1 MKFYKICLLTFI
13 VAIGCAQSKTTATSE
28 PAMFDED
35 QLLQRVSV
43 LSSDSFEGRATGER
57 GNDSAR
63 AYIISQF
70 KKLNIEPF
78 NTNYEQA
85 FSFDRRGVAYEAK
98 NVLAAIRGT
107 KFPDKYIVISAHH
120 DHLGIKNGKIYN
132 GADDDASGVSALF
145 SIAENLSKNPPN
157 HTVIF
162 ASFDAEELGLQGA
175 KHFVNTI
182 DKEKLLL
189 NINMDMISRSPKNE
203 LYVVGSRYQTS
214 LKTLIEAFNN
224 PTDSKLLVGHD
235 GSDGKQDWTYSSDHG
250 PFHKAGIPF
259 LYFGNEDHESYH
271 KPTDDFDAITP
282 KFYINAVRIILS
294 IFNAIDVSGL

>member
-1 MKFYKICLLTFI
+1 M
-13 VAIGCAQSKTTATSE
+13 
-28 PAMFDED
+28 
-35 QLLQRVSV
+35 
-43 LSSDSFEGRATGER
+43 
-57 GNDSAR
+57 
-63 AYIISQF
+63 IIS
-70 KKLNIEPF
+70 
-78 NTNYEQA
+78 
-85 FSFDRRGVAYEAK
+85 
-98 NVLAAIRGT
+98 
-107 KFPDKYIVISAHH
+107 
-120 DHLGIKNGKIYN
+120 KNGKIYN
-132 GADDDASGVSALF
+132 GADDDASGVSALLSF
-145 SIAENLSKNPPN
+145 AEYLSENLPN

-189 NINMDMISRSPKNE
+189 NLNMDMISRSPKNE
-203 LYVVGSRYQTS
+203 LYVVGGRYETS
-214 LKTLIEAFNN
+214 LKTIIEAFNN
-224 PTDSKLLVGHD
+224 PTDSVLLVGHD
-235 GSDGKQDWTYSSDHG
+235 GSDGKQDWTYSSDHA

>member
-1 MKFYKICLLTFI
+1 MKFYKICLLTFT
-13 VAIGCAQSKTTATSE
+13 VTIGCAQSKTTEISE

-35 QLLQRVSV
+35 QLLERVSV
-43 LSSDSFEGRATGER
+43 LSSDNYEGRATGER

-63 AYIISQF
+63 AYIITQF
-70 KKLNIEPF
+70 KKLNIEPHY
-78 NTNYEQA
+78 TNYEQA
-85 FSFDRRGVAYEAK
+85 FSFDRKGVTYEAK
-98 NVLAAIRGT
+98 NVLATIRGT

-132 GADDDASGVSALF
+132 GADDDASGVSALLSF
-145 SIAENLSKNPPN
+145 AEYLSENLPN

-203 LYVVGSRYQTS
+203 LYVVGGRYETS
-214 LKTLIEAFNN
+214 LKTIIEAFNN
-224 PTDSKLLVGHD
+224 PTDSVLLVGHD
-235 GSDGKQDWTYSSDHG
+235 GSDGKQDWTYSSDHA

>member
-1 MKFYKICLLTFI
+1 MKLYKIYSLIFVVTFS
-13 VAIGCAQSKTTATSE
+13 CAQPKTTETS
-28 PAMFDED
+28 AQTMFNED
-35 QLLQRVSV
+35 QLLEHVKV
-43 LSSDSFEGRATGER
+43 LSSDNFEGRATGER

-63 AYIISQF
+63 AYIIEQF
-70 KKLNIEPF
+70 KELNIKPF
-78 NTNYEQA
+78 YTDYEQA
-85 FSFDRRGVAYEAK
+85 FTFDRRGIAYEAK
-98 NVLAAIRGT
+98 NVLATIRGT

-145 SIAENLSKNPPN
+145 SIAEYLSNNPPN
-157 HTVIF
+157 YTVIF

-189 NINMDMISRSPKNE
+189 NINLDMISRSPKNE
-203 LYVVGSRYQTS
+203 LYVVGSRYNTS
-214 LKTLIEAFNN
+214 LQSIIEGFKNS
-224 PTDSKLLVGHD
+224 TSSKLLVGHD
-235 GSDGKQDWTYSSDHG
+235 GSDGKQDWTYSSDHA
-250 PFHKAGIPF
+250 PFHDAGIPF
-259 LYFGNEDHESYH
+259 LYFGNEDHEAYH
-271 KPTDDFDAITP
+271 SPADDFDAITP

>member
-13 VAIGCAQSKTTATSE
+13 VTIGCAQSKTTTISE

-35 QLLQRVSV
+35 QLLERVRV

-63 AYIISQF
+63 AYIIAQF

-78 NTNYEQA
+78 NTKYEQA

-98 NVLAAIRGT
+98 NVLGAIRGT

-120 DHLGIKNGKIYN
+120 DHLGIKNGTIYN

-145 SIAENLSKNPPN
+145 SIAEYLSENPPN

-203 LYVVGSRYQTS
+203 LYVVGSRYETS

-250 PFHKAGIPF
+250 PFHKEGIPF

-294 IFNAIDVSGL
+294 IFNAIDVSSL